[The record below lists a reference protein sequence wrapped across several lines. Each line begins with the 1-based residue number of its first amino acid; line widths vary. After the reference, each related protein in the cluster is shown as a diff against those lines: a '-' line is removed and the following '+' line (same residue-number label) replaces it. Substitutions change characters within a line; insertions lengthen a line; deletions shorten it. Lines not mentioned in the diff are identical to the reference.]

1 MSQAAVPT
9 FSIGEAIG
17 WAWKLTWRNFWRFL
31 LVAVVF
37 FFLNAAISAVV
48 SIPTNVTQ
56 GLVDTSGASDAQSIA
71 LGAGALLFGLISGV
85 VQFVVTSFLTFAT
98 IRIALSVTRGEDVE
112 LKTAFVFKG
121 FGWYLLCALVVGILA
136 AVGFLVPTL
145 IFGGIGFLIGDNT
158 GIVMVSIGVLIGV
171 LVAIVISVGFTF
183 FGYAI
188 VDRDA
193 TGLDGLKVSWELVRP
208 HFWKVVG
215 LGVLLALIA
224 VGLLAAALVAGVLMI
239 VIGLLVTLP
248 LAGVLIFGLGSLSY
262 AFAYQRM
269 SGNPIAN

>member
-56 GLVDTSGASDAQSIA
+56 GIADTSGASDAQSIA

-98 IRIALSVTRGEDVE
+98 IRIALSVTRG
-112 LKTAFVFKG
+112 
-121 FGWYLLCALVVGILA
+121 
-136 AVGFLVPTL
+136 
-145 IFGGIGFLIGDNT
+145 
-158 GIVMVSIGVLIGV
+158 
-171 LVAIVISVGFTF
+171 
-183 FGYAI
+183 
-188 VDRDA
+188 
-193 TGLDGLKVSWELVRP
+193 
-208 HFWKVVG
+208 
-215 LGVLLALIA
+215 
-224 VGLLAAALVAGVLMI
+224 
-239 VIGLLVTLP
+239 
-248 LAGVLIFGLGSLSY
+248 
-262 AFAYQRM
+262 RM
-269 SGNPIAN
+269 SNSRRRSSSGASAGTCCVHSSWASWLPWAS